1 MIEATELTELCTISQ
16 AATSVAEKGAEN
28 LFQSVLSAKRSAA
41 RGCLGKYPELRK
53 MPFSSNLLMQPD
65 GLPAHH
71 DDDAHGHNSAKD

>member
-1 MIEATELTELCTISQ
+1 MTEATESTESCPLSQ
-16 AATSVAEKGAEN
+16 AATSVTEKGAEN

-41 RGCLGKYPELRK
+41 PGCFEKYSELRK
-53 MPFSSNLLMQPD
+53 APFSSNLLMQPD